1 MIANEGVEQAELTVV
16 EADLVRGRGFPGG
29 AGDGKK
35 IICEDKQG

>member
-1 MIANEGVEQAELTVV
+1 MIANEGVEQSGSRSY
-16 EADLVRGRGFPGG
+16 EADLVRGEISPGG